1 MAAGA
6 IEAEMMDHFRWQRHA
21 VLIACLGFASGLSA
35 IAGDSSTAA
44 KSAEPAAN
52 DKKGIAFFE
61 KRIRPVLV
69 ESCYE
74 CHSTRDG
81 NKVKGGLAVDSRDG
95 LLRGGESGPALVPG
109 SPEDSLLIEALRH
122 DGLEMPPNKQLPNT
136 VIADFVAW
144 IKMGAPDPRK
154 PTGDEPVAVRKEIDV
169 EAGRKFWAFQPPR
182 KPSAPVVK
190 DKRWGST
197 EIDQFILAGLEAKG
211 LVPVGDADP
220 RTWVRRVYFDL
231 TGLPPSPAD
240 IDAFVSDHSPKAK
253 EALVDRLLASPQF
266 GERWARHWLD
276 VARFAE
282 SNGNTDNVTFPHAWR
297 YRDYVIA
304 AFNHDKPFDRFIKEQ
319 LAGDLLPASST
330 RQRDEQLIATGFLAL
345 GSKPRAQNN
354 PDFQMDVVAEQIDV
368 ATTGFMAL
376 TVACARCHDHKF
388 DPIPTREYYAM
399 AGLFTST
406 DTLYSGGG
414 GQGNGRQQN
423 TGFLELNGEPA
434 AKQAR
439 DQHAAAI
446 TELKDERMKLM
457 GELRR
462 LGAIAKNGKDG
473 KDAKKANKKQQN
485 GKGKNNS
492 DDDLAVD
499 VKVPKDVTPEEARR
513 IKKLTEELRHTIDE
527 LKDRQAN
534 APPAAEL
541 AMGVRDDKSP
551 ADCRLCVRGDSTKR
565 GDAVPRGVVS
575 VATIGAMPKI
585 GSDQSGRLQLADWI
599 ASPAN
604 PLTARVA
611 VNRIWQHIFGRG
623 LVATVDNFGEL
634 GEKPS
639 HPELLDHLALQ
650 FIREGWSTKKMIR
663 SLVLSRTYALASTHV
678 DANRERDPDNIYL
691 WRFAPRRLD
700 SDQFRDAIL
709 ATSGQLDRD
718 QMAGSIVSKSPEQVV
733 QQGKLS
739 PTSFS
744 EAQMN
749 HRSIYLPIVRN
760 AMPEVL
766 ELFDAPDPSLV
777 VGVRDTTTVPAQ
789 SLYLMNSPFL
799 VEQSKQ
805 FSKRLLSSSEKTDAD
820 RVALAFRLALSRKPT
835 ASESEQAVSF
845 IKQSTKSIAAVEKD
859 KDAIQVRVWAAFC
872 QALFAAAE
880 FRCLE

>member
-1 MAAGA
+1 
-6 IEAEMMDHFRWQRHA
+6 MDHFRWQWHA
-21 VLIACLGFASGLSA
+21 VLIACLGFVSGLA
-35 IAGDSSTAA
+35 ALAGENTAA
-44 KSAEPAAN
+44 KSAEPATN

-69 ESCYE
+69 DSCYE

-81 NKVKGGLAVDSRDG
+81 NKVKGGLALDSRDG

-109 SPEDSLLIEALRH
+109 SPDDSLLIEALRH
-122 DGLEMPPNKQLPNT
+122 DGLEMPPNKKLPDT
-136 VIADFVAW
+136 VIADFVTW

-154 PTGDEPVAVRKEIDV
+154 PTGNEPVARKEIDV

-182 KPSAPVVK
+182 QPALPMVK
-190 DKRWGST
+190 NKQWSST
-197 EIDQFILAGLEAKG
+197 EIDQFVLAGLEAKG

-231 TGLPPSPAD
+231 TGLPPSPAEVE
-240 IDAFVSDHSPKAK
+240 AFVTEHSSKAK

-304 AFNHDKPFDRFIKEQ
+304 AFNHDKPFDQFIREQ
-319 LAGDLLPASST
+319 LAGDLLPAGST
-330 RQRDEQLIATGFLAL
+330 RRRDEQLIATGFLAI

-354 PDFQMDVVAEQIDV
+354 PDFQMDVVAEQIEV

-388 DPIPTREYYAM
+388 DPIPTREYYSM

-423 TGFLELNGEPA
+423 TGFLELNGDPA
-434 AKQAR
+434 AKQVR

-446 TELKDERMKLM
+446 AELMDERTKLM

-462 LGAIAKNGKDG
+462 LGAIEKNAKAAKE
-473 KDAKKANKKQQN
+473 AKKQAKKPQN
-485 GKGKNNS
+485 PKGKNNPPAA
-492 DDDLAVD
+492 DDLAVD
-499 VKVPKDVTPEEARR
+499 VKVPDNVTPEEARR
-513 IKKLTEELRHTIDE
+513 IKKLSEELRQAIDE

-534 APPAAEL
+534 APPSADL
-541 AMGVRDDKSP
+541 AMGVRDEKSP

-565 GDAVPRGVVS
+565 GEPVPRGVVS
-575 VATIGAMPKI
+575 VATIGELPKI
-585 GSDQSGRLQLADWI
+585 ESNQSGRLQLAEWI

-611 VNRIWQHIFGRG
+611 VNRIWQHLFGKG

-634 GEKPS
+634 GEAPS

-650 FIREGWSTKKMIR
+650 FVREGWSSKKMIR
-663 SLVLSRTYALASTHV
+663 TLVLSRTYALASTHV

-691 WRFAPRRLD
+691 WRYAPRRLD

-709 ATSGQLDRD
+709 ATSGQLERD
-718 QMAGSIVSKSPEQVV
+718 AMAGSVVSKSPEQVV

-744 EAQMN
+744 EAQTS

-760 AMPEVL
+760 AMPEAL

-777 VGVRDTTTVPAQ
+777 VGVRDATTVPAQ

-799 VEQSKQ
+799 IEQSKQ

-820 RVALAFRLALSRKPT
+820 RIALAFRLALHRKPT

-845 IKQSTKSIAAVEKD
+845 VKQSTKAFTAVEKD
-859 KDAIQVRVWAAFC
+859 RETIQMRAWAAFC
-872 QALFAAAE
+872 QALFASAE